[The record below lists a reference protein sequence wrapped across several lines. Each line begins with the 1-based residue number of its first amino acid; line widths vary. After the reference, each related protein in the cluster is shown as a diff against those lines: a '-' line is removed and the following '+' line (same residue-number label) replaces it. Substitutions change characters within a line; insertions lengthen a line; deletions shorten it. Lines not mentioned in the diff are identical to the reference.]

1 MSALGYKSGLFHSM
15 FEAIPTCQKPRKA
28 PKPRRLGGEWAKLAA
43 ETESGQALLRTLF
56 ELEFDE
62 SFYAVP
68 EALNLR
74 AA

>member
-1 MSALGYKSGLFHSM
+1 M

-28 PKPRRLGGEWAKLAA
+28 PKPRRLGGKAKLAA

-62 SFYAVP
+62 LFYAVP